1 MFKGGTSLSKV
12 YRLIERFSEDIDLIL
27 DWRVLNG
34 EDPLAERSRASQ
46 VRLNEAINQ
55 QAQAYIGGELLA
67 HVTAALDEVCSC
79 EIETDD
85 LHVIN
90 VRYPAAFPDA
100 YLRPEVRLEIGPL
113 ASWLPHEE
121 RTIQC
126 YAAEAFPQVFERR
139 ECSVKVIK
147 AERTFWE
154 KATILH
160 HEVHRPVGN
169 PQPPRYSRHYY
180 DVAKMAESPV
190 KNAALTNLELLTDVV
205 EFKER
210 FYPRGW
216 ARYDL
221 ARPGS
226 FRLVPEG
233 HTQHVRLME
242 MDAAALTFADES
254 FDIVYAPYFVNCVSD
269 PLKVVREMH
278 RVCKPGGK
286 IVILN
291 HFRSTNWCMSKF
303 DRVLSPLTVHIGFK
317 MDLDLPGFL
326 AQTGLQ
332 PISIEKVSLPFWSL
346 VICSRD

>member
-1 MFKGGTSLSKV
+1 MDRVAQLPATERSALFSETAASMGTTPAVIEKDFWVTWVLDRLFQHPDIARLLMFKGGTSLSKV

-55 QAQAYIGGELLA
+55 QAQTYIGRELLA
-67 HVTAALDEVCSC
+67 HVTAALGEVCSC

-221 ARPGS
+221 AKPGS

-233 HTQHVRLME
+233 HIL
-242 MDAAALTFADES
+242 AAVETDYRAMANMIFGDMPEIGEIMTILKMLQDE
-254 FDIVYAPYFVNCVSD
+254 IN
-269 PLKVVREMH
+269 
-278 RVCKPGGK
+278 G
-286 IVILN
+286 
-291 HFRSTNWCMSKF
+291 
-303 DRVLSPLTVHIGFK
+303 
-317 MDLDLPGFL
+317 
-326 AQTGLQ
+326 
-332 PISIEKVSLPFWSL
+332 
-346 VICSRD
+346 